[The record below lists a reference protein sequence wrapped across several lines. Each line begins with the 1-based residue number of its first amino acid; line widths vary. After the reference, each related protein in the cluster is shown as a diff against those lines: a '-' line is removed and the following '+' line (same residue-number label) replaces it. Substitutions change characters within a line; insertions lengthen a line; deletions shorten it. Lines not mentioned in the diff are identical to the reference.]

1 MSRAAELVRSARVD
15 ARMTQRELAA
25 VSGIPQASV
34 ARIERSVAIPRVD
47 TLERLLRACGMT
59 LTVRPADDG
68 IDRSVIRERMALTP
82 LERHQLAVVEANAAL
97 HLLRGQIVPR
107 SGERDG

>member
-1 MSRAAELVRSARVD
+1 MTQAAAFVKD
-15 ARMTQRELAA
+15 ARTSAGMTQRELSA

-34 ARIERSVAIPRVD
+34 ARIERGVAIPRAD

-68 IDRSVIRERMALTP
+68 IDRSAIKERLALTP
-82 LERHQLAVVEANAAL
+82 LERHRLAVVEANAAL
-97 HLLRGQIVPR
+97 HLLRGRIVPR
-107 SGERDG
+107 DGERRG